1 MRESDKDVLEEAGW
15 SIECESPLEIR
26 TKDGSFATQEAAFIV
41 LSDLRQEFSKKDKY
55 IIINL
60 ENLEVFKNIDG
71 SIKYFDSEIDAGI
84 TCGMYELENVWISKL
99 VYNHIE

>member
-15 SIECESPLEIR
+15 SIECEYPLEIR
-26 TKDGSFATQEAAFIV
+26 SKDGSFATQEAAFIV
-41 LSDLRQEFSKKDKY
+41 LNDLRQEFSKKDKY

-60 ENLEVFKNIDG
+60 EKLEVFKNIDG
-71 SIKYFDSEIDAGI
+71 SIRYFDSEIDASIVCGI
-84 TCGMYELENVWISKL
+84 YEFENVWISKL